1 MSFMRM
7 QYVFGLVTTLIC
19 VGCGSDAPSAQDKD
33 QEEPRGEVDEG
44 DDEGTKPLDAG
55 SRDAARPPSGR
66 DAARDT
72 APPDEEPPPEED
84 EEDASTAAPDSGRP
98 PASDGPA
105 DGDPNA
111 PIVALPDV
119 PCGGP
124 GGSLGGAANPLG
136 SANLKVGGRDVIL
149 TYPCMK
155 HEGAK
160 VVFILNLHGTMAMEN
175 VKFYQHGYFAAHKL
189 TNSHNVIVA
198 TPKSR
203 ASQWGNTGENAA
215 ASEDRQHLLDVIDY
229 VYSKLG
235 KFDITGLWV
244 GGHSWGSMYAKRF
257 VCEQAIKDK
266 VHGVIG
272 MSGGATAPGGRAFG
286 ASDLML
292 TPNCQDYISQIH
304 TVGDTDSVTGLPD
317 QSAPATKHGCGAKTS
332 PSDLGNKQMVET
344 WPDCD
349 PGWVHENI
357 TMGAHSHTTSINP
370 EVVKHIVEQIKIAEA
385 R

>member
-7 QYVFGLVTTLIC
+7 QCRFALVVTL
-19 VGCGSDAPSAQDKD
+19 VVAACGSDASSSPDKG
-33 QEEPRGEVDEG
+33 EERPGAELDDGDGDEVA
-44 DDEGTKPLDAG
+44 TPLDAG
-55 SRDAARPPSGR
+55 SRDAARPTSRADAAGR
-66 DAARDT
+66 DAA
-72 APPDEEPPPEED
+72 PPDEPAEG
-84 EEDASTAAPDSGRP
+84 DASTPPPDSGR

-175 VKFYQHGYFAAHKL
+175 IKFYQHGYFAAHKL
-189 TNSHNVIVA
+189 TSSHNVIVA

-203 ASQWGNTGENAA
+203 ASQWGNTGENPA

-229 VYSKLG
+229 VYTKLG

-244 GGHSWGSMYAKRF
+244 GGHSWGAMYAKRF
-257 VCEQAIKDK
+257 VCEQAIQDK

-272 MSGGATAPGGRAFG
+272 MSGGATAPGGRALG

-292 TPNCQDYISQIH
+292 TSNCLDSISQIH
-304 TVGDTDSVTGLPD
+304 TVGDTDSVTGMPD
-317 QSAPATKHGCGAKTS
+317 QTGPASKHGCGAKAG
-332 PSDLGNKQMVET
+332 PSDLGNDQLVEA

-370 EVVKHIVEQIKIAEA
+370 EVVEHIVEQIKIAEA

>member
-1 MSFMRM
+1 MSRTWLHYLLCGALM
-7 QYVFGLVTTLIC
+7 
-19 VGCGSDAPSAQDKD
+19 VGCSRDKADPDGSDETAEQPD
-33 QEEPRGEVDEG
+33 DE
-44 DDEGTKPLDAG
+44 DDEGASAPKDAG
-55 SRDAARPPSGR
+55 RRDASAQR
-66 DAARDT
+66 DGS
-72 APPDEEPPPEED
+72 APEEEPEQDAQAEGKP
-84 EEDASTAAPDSGRP
+84 DASTAAPDSGRTQN
-98 PASDGPA
+98 DEGPA

-111 PIVALPDV
+111 PVVAIPDV
-119 PCGGP
+119 KCGGP
-124 GGSLGGAANPLG
+124 GASAGGSLNPLG

-149 TYPCMK
+149 TYPCDK

-160 VVFILNLHGTMAMEN
+160 VVFILNLHGTMPTEN
-175 VKFYQHGYFAAHKL
+175 IKFYQHGYFAAHAL

-203 ASQWGNTGENAA
+203 ASQWGNTGENPA
-215 ASEDRQHLLDVIDY
+215 ASEDRQHLLDVIEY
-229 VYSKLG
+229 VYTNLG

-257 VCEQAIKDK
+257 VCEEAIKDRA
-266 VHGVIG
+266 HGVIG

-286 ASDLML
+286 ASDLKL
-292 TPNCQDYISQIH
+292 TTNCQDYISQIH

-317 QSAPATKHGCGAKTS
+317 QTAPATKHGCAAKTA
-332 PSDLGNKQMVET
+332 PTDLGKMQMSEQ

-370 EVVKHIVEQIKIAEA
+370 EVVKHIVEQIKKAEA